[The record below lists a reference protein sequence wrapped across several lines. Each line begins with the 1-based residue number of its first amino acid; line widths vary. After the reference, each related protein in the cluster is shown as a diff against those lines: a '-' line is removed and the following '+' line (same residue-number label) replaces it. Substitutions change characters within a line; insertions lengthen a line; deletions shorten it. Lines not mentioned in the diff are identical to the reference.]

1 MFLYWNIVL
10 VSSVTIL
17 ISAILCTKALNYH
30 CVVLGEAV
38 SLDCPGEHG
47 DINKWEHGGVNIYY
61 NNLLIDRS
69 VEDNISILFE
79 NYSLLIQ
86 EISIEHDG
94 FYQCLRDSKVVSE
107 HYVEVKGL
115 YLHFPWPFHCDT
127 SNVVTN
133 ALYWNH
139 KVYHNGKLYQNRFL
153 LFDIFLSPI

>member
-1 MFLYWNIVL
+1 ML
-10 VSSVTIL
+10 VSCVTLL
-17 ISAILCTKALNYH
+17 ISAILCAKALDYH
-30 CVVLGEAV
+30 YVALWESL

-47 DINKWEHGGVNIYY
+47 ESNKWEHDGVKIYY

-94 FYQCLRDSKVVSE
+94 FYQCLRDSQVVSE

-115 YLHFPWPFHCDT
+115 YLHFPWPFT
-127 SNVVTN
+127 V
-133 ALYWNH
+133 
-139 KVYHNGKLYQNRFL
+139 
-153 LFDIFLSPI
+153 ILSML